1 MKVYLLFR
9 DRDFDFGADLPVGHQ
24 DLIEDLE
31 LTTLLQAMAAGDKF
45 LLQVSTKVLLACL
58 QDPEAIRYRQ
68 QVLADCLVA
77 PEVIR
82 EMYAVAVGALDDR
95 RHLWGYGGSYQSASS
110 NLSGAV
116 AYLEAY
122 VARLRQLRRIAG
134 EHAGTFRSEGL
145 RTLCATLQR
154 ELDDEYFEEISDH
167 LKHLRFRAG
176 VLISAELDRDNSGTG
191 FTLRAPAD
199 TRRRWTQRL
208 GIGPRT
214 TYSFTIP
221 PRDEAGGQILEDLTS
236 RGINLVANA
245 AAQSA
250 DHIGSY
256 FTMLRIE
263 LGFYVSCLNLAGRL
277 AAKGAPVTVPD
288 LAPPSPSVFSCTDLR
303 DACLELQSPSPV
315 VGNDVQA
322 DGKSLVIITGA
333 NSGGKSTF
341 MRSVGVAQLMM
352 QCGLFVTA
360 EAFRAG
366 VASGIF
372 THFIR
377 EEDAGMTSGRLDD
390 ELRRMSIIAA
400 HIRPHC
406 LMLFNE
412 SFAGTNEREGSEIGY
427 QVVRALLDADIT
439 VFFVTHRFDFAERF
453 QQQRARS
460 TLFLRAE
467 RQPDGRRNYKLAVKE
482 PLPTSFGEDL
492 YYRLGAWLDED
503 KAIAA
508 RRGLASRL
516 PEHRSARADVPQLG
530 RQQARDPATWP
541 RSAPPLGLVLGLLH
555 DRVVIVRPGP
565 ARALVVQRA
574 GAARRLA
581 RRLARRA
588 PAGPERHQ
596 RPPQQ
601 QDLVLVHLGQRSIT
615 CAWSYRDRWR
625 HLRGIRRVPPP
636 LGYRIAGPGLRLDAV
651 PNSGTIEA
659 DG

>member
-1 MKVYLLFR
+1 MKVYLLYR
-9 DRDFDFGADLPVGHQ
+9 DRDFDFGADSPVGHH

-45 LLQVSTKVLLACL
+45 LFQVATKVLLACV
-58 QDPEAIRYRQ
+58 QEAEAIRYRQ
-68 QVLADCLVA
+68 GVLADCLA
-77 PEVIR
+77 QPEVIR
-82 EMYAVAVGALDDR
+82 EMYAVAVGALQDK
-95 RHLWGYGGSYQSASS
+95 RHLWGYGGNYQSASS

-122 VARLRQLRRIAG
+122 VARLRQLRRIAD
-134 EHAGTFRSEGL
+134 EHAGKFRSEGL
-145 RTLCATLQR
+145 RTLFATLQR
-154 ELDDEYFEEISDH
+154 ELDDEYFQQISDH
-167 LKHLRFRAG
+167 LKRLRFRAG

-191 FTLRAPAD
+191 FVLRAPAD

-214 TYSFTIP
+214 TYSFTLA

-256 FTMLRIE
+256 FTMLRAE
-263 LGFYVSCLNLAGRL
+263 LGFYAGCLNLADRL
-277 AAKGAPVTVPD
+277 AAKGVPVTVPD
-288 LAPPSPSVFSCTDLR
+288 PAPPSPPVFSCTDLR
-303 DACLELQSPSPV
+303 DACLELQSEGPV

-360 EAFRAG
+360 EAYRAD
-366 VASGIF
+366 VVTGIF

-390 ELRRMSIIAA
+390 ELRRMSAIAD

-427 QVVRALLDADIT
+427 QVVHALLDADIK

-453 QQQRARS
+453 RRQRARS

-467 RQPDGRRNYKLAVKE
+467 RQPDGRRNYKLAVKD

-503 KAIAA
+503 
-508 RRGLASRL
+508 
-516 PEHRSARADVPQLG
+516 
-530 RQQARDPATWP
+530 QAFTPDGELDPAGQVEQAGSGIATAP
-541 RSAPPLGLVLGLLH
+541 RDAP
-555 DRVVIVRPGP
+555 
-565 ARALVVQRA
+565 RA
-574 GAARRLA
+574 G
-581 RRLARRA
+581 
-588 PAGPERHQ
+588 
-596 RPPQQ
+596 
-601 QDLVLVHLGQRSIT
+601 
-615 CAWSYRDRWR
+615 
-625 HLRGIRRVPPP
+625 
-636 LGYRIAGPGLRLDAV
+636 
-651 PNSGTIEA
+651 
-659 DG
+659 